1 MPELQLAGPAH
12 GPSILA
18 FERANRAY
26 FLGSISDR
34 GDEYFD
40 QFTERYNE
48 LLAEQEAGTDANYV
62 LVDEDGAVLGRFNL
76 YRLHDGTAELG
87 YRVAERAAG
96 QGLATKAVRQ
106 LCQLAVSR
114 HGLRTLRAAT
124 SDRNIASQRVLLK
137 AGFVPDGPADPGDIG
152 GHQGNWYRR
161 DLITD

>member
-1 MPELQLAGPAH
+1 VPELQLAAAAH
-12 GPSILA
+12 GPAILA
-18 FERANRAY
+18 FERDNRAY

-48 LLAEQEAGTDANYV
+48 LLAEQEAGTGANYV

-96 QGLATKAVRQ
+96 QGLATQAVNQ
-106 LCQLAVSR
+106 LCRLAVSR

-137 AGFVPDGPADPGDIG
+137 AGFVPDGPADPADIG

-161 DLITD
+161 DLITE